1 MRYGQIRKYDIANG
15 PGIRTSVFVTGCP
28 LNCAGCFNKE
38 YQDAL
43 NGKEWTKEQEDLVI
57 EYLKIDHVSGLSI
70 LGGEPLVQDESL
82 LNLLKRAKKEVNKD
96 IWLWSGFCYE
106 QLNQKQLEVLNYVD
120 VLVDGPFILAKKDL
134 NLKYCGSTNQR
145 VIDLNKTRSQNKL
158 SLRSKFAEI

>member
-28 LNCAGCFNKE
+28 LKCVGCFNKE
-38 YQDAL
+38 YQDEL

-57 EYLKIDHVSGLSI
+57 KYLSIEHVSGLSI
-70 LGGEPLVQDESL
+70 LGGEPLVQDENL
-82 LNLLKRAKKEVNKD
+82 LNFLKRVKREVKKD

-106 QLNQKQLEVLNYVD
+106 QLNKKQLEVLNYVD
-120 VLVDGPFILAKKDL
+120 VLVDGPFILEKKDL

-145 VIDLNKTRSQNKL
+145 VIDLNKTRELHKI
-158 SLRSKFAEI
+158 SLFSSV